1 MAEPI
6 IRIRNMSIIYNKG
19 KDNEFRASDGINME
33 IYPGE
38 YIIFFG
44 PSGCGK
50 STALYSILGILQ
62 PTSGEVIVK
71 GEDIYEYTAN
81 DMVRYQTE
89 VIGIMY
95 QAFYLIPSLT
105 IADNVTLPMI
115 FQGVHPTIRRQ
126 KAEELLE
133 RFGVGMHAHKLPE
146 ALSGGQIQR
155 VSVARSFIND
165 PEIILADE
173 PVGNLDSVSADA
185 VMNTLDEI
193 NRRDKKTIILVT
205 HDAKYLPY
213 AHRIIYI
220 RDGRVVRIVPNPEKK
235 QIARVDKQKSMVTE
249 MEQLVKIHPYLSASE
264 LKVKSM
270 INYLTQDLN
279 FEQIIRLENFAKLM
293 IDGKVDDER
302 FYNNLTTDFKK
313 GGVGLDAKQGK
324 EMTAKIAKLLS
335 QSKDFRRYRRRMDE
349 NNFFNKGN
357 ELIKHITS
365 HLVEAYGHKL
375 EKIAQKNLTELV
387 YGRVSGLIK
396 KDEFVDGLMNELKEK
411 GVGMNKE
418 MAFAVTQYFEKLLTA
433 GLEVE
438 DRAAH

>member
-19 KDNEFRASDGINME
+19 KDNEFRASDNINME

-50 STALYSILGILQ
+50 STTLYSILGILA
-62 PTSGEVIVK
+62 PTAGEVLVK
-71 GEDIYEYTAN
+71 GENIYEYDAN

-115 FQGVHPTIRRQ
+115 FQGVHPAIRRK

-133 RFGVGMHAHKLPE
+133 RFGVGKHAHKLPD

-235 QIARVDKQKSMVTE
+235 QVARVDKQKSMVTE

-279 FEQIIRLENFAKLM
+279 FEQIMRLEDFSKSM
-293 IDGKVDDER
+293 IEGKVDEEK
-302 FYNNLTTDFKK
+302 FYHRL
-313 GGVGLDAKQGK
+313 AW
-324 EMTAKIAKLLS
+324 ALLRNRPR
-335 QSKDFRRYRRRMDE
+335 K
-349 NNFFNKGN
+349 
-357 ELIKHITS
+357 
-365 HLVEAYGHKL
+365 
-375 EKIAQKNLTELV
+375 
-387 YGRVSGLIK
+387 
-396 KDEFVDGLMNELKEK
+396 
-411 GVGMNKE
+411 
-418 MAFAVTQYFEKLLTA
+418 
-433 GLEVE
+433 
-438 DRAAH
+438 

>member
-50 STALYSILGILQ
+50 STALYSILGILA
-62 PTSGEVIVK
+62 PTAGEVIVK
-71 GEDIYEYTAN
+71 GENIYEYDAN
-81 DMVRYQTE
+81 DMVRYQTG

-220 RDGRVVRIVPNPEKK
+220 RDGRVVRIVANPEKK

-279 FEQIIRLENFAKLM
+279 FEQIIRLENFAKLI
-293 IDGKVDDER
+293 IDGKIIAEKFRER
-302 FYNNLTTDFKK
+302 LTMDFKE
-313 GGVGLDAKQGK
+313 GGVGLDENTAK
-324 EMTAKIAKLLS
+324 EMTDKISKLLL
-335 QSKDFRRYRRRMDE
+335 QSKDFLRYRRRMDK
-349 NNFFNKGN
+349 NNFFDQGDD
-357 ELIKHITS
+357 LI
-365 HLVEAYGHKL
+365 
-375 EKIAQKNLTELV
+375 KNLTAHLIEEYGHELDRKAKSNLKELV
-387 YGRVSGLIK
+387 YGRISGLIK
-396 KDEFVDGLMNELKEK
+396 KDEFIEGLMLAIELK
-411 GVGMNKE
+411 GVNMNKE
-418 MAFAVTQYFEKLLTA
+418 MAFDVTQYFEKLLTA